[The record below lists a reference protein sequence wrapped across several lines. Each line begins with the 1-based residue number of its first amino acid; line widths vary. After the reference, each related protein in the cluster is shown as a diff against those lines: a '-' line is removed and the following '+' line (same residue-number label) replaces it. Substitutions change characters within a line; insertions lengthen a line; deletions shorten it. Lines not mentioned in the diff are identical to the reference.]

1 MVRAV
6 SRPLCDAQRCSIAW
20 EDMDG
25 GMQTGGDWKCS
36 LPPILEVHSQ
46 SAIPL
51 PGAGGGGGG
60 VLLKG
65 KLSFRFL
72 DGTSS

>member
-1 MVRAV
+1 M
-6 SRPLCDAQRCSIAW
+6 W
-20 EDMDG
+20 EGTDG

-60 VLLKG
+60 SCSRENFPSAFLMGLPHSCNNKDYG
-65 KLSFRFL
+65 LAAKCSF
-72 DGTSS
+72 